1 MIQNERQYKITQ
13 TKLRDLE
20 KDLDRLNSP
29 DPDLHPRK
37 ILARQNSLKIL
48 IGELQ
53 QEVMEYEQLKSGQ
66 ITQFPLHSIQDLPMV
81 MIKARIA
88 AGMTQKELAEKI
100 GVQEQQ
106 IQRYEFNQYHAVGF
120 DRLQEVLSAL
130 RIGFSQAVMQ
140 INLGNTDFIANQQP
154 IFKRILE
161 LLPELS
167 IEQLTQ
173 KVDELRSQQEH
184 AATHFSIWLEDIAQG
199 KSLQLASAGDTRQS
213 NPSSNDADNMIKELR
228 RLAHRLFYSGERP

>member
-161 LLPELS
+161 LLP